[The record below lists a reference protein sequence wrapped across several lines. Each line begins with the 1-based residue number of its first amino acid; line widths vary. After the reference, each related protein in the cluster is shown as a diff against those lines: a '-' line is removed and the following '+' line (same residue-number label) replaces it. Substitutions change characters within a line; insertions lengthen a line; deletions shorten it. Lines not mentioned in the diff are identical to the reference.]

1 MSAMDMDVM
10 SIASSYTGMKQSQLQ
25 SSVQT
30 QMLRASMD
38 SQAQAAQELL
48 KSLPQNQ
55 MVSGPANLGRNI
67 DAKF

>member
-1 MSAMDMDVM
+1 M

-48 KSLPQNQ
+48 KSLPQSQ